1 MLMRASV
8 PRLPRYEVAAGAE
21 VWQGEKRYTDFEQ
34 LHNNVVEILGEAAT
48 GVLEVRNMA
57 LPPKRYVG
65 NLTPEV
71 GDERL
76 LVLQHYLTQ
85 LGHLASLAAATSGEL
100 SEDTAGA
107 LQSALTA
114 FVRDR
119 HEVVA
124 AEFVVAAAA
133 SYFEQVEQLR
143 EVFANCDTKGTGRLT
158 EADLVRFLSDS
169 KFPADRSS
177 DVAEELRELQGSGL
191 IGRLK
196 QTLAAE
202 VHAMSDNGSGLTLG
216 DVESWWSQQCLR
228 TQSASAVECLAG

>member
-1 MLMRASV
+1 MRSQSISLPPTPLSCTRLTLDAGGSSMLMRASV

-85 LGHLASLAAATSGEL
+85 LGHLASLAAAATDAASVTSISTSSTRPAAEGFEA
-100 SEDTAGA
+100 STA
-107 LQSALTA
+107 STA
-114 FVRDR
+114 FSPR
-119 HEVVA
+119 A
-124 AEFVVAAAA
+124 LF
-133 SYFEQVEQLR
+133 
-143 EVFANCDTKGTGRLT
+143 RL
-158 EADLVRFLSDS
+158 
-169 KFPADRSS
+169 PSS
-177 DVAEELRELQGSGL
+177 
-191 IGRLK
+191 
-196 QTLAAE
+196 T
-202 VHAMSDNGSGLTLG
+202 
-216 DVESWWSQQCLR
+216 
-228 TQSASAVECLAG
+228 